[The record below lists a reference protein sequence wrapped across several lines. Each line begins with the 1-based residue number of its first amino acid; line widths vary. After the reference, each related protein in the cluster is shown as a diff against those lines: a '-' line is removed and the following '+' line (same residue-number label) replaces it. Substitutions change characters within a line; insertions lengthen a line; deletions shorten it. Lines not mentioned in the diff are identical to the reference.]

1 MDYSEVDKSDLESEN
16 LLSINKVMINSIHQS
31 VGAAVILFEF
41 LVVLFF
47 EITNSLI
54 LVDNN
59 VDQIVEELTLLVKQF
74 SRKSIEL
81 KVKDSAESVE
91 VLSSI
96 LIQGRCDLLRT
107 KSLSA
112 LACES

>member
-54 LVDNN
+54 LVDN
-59 VDQIVEELTLLVKQF
+59 TLIKL
-74 SRKSIEL
+74 
-81 KVKDSAESVE
+81 
-91 VLSSI
+91 
-96 LIQGRCDLLRT
+96 
-107 KSLSA
+107 
-112 LACES
+112 

>member
-16 LLSINKVMINSIHQS
+16 LLSINKVTVNSIHQS

-54 LVDNN
+54 LVDN
-59 VDQIVEELTLLVKQF
+59 TLIKL
-74 SRKSIEL
+74 
-81 KVKDSAESVE
+81 
-91 VLSSI
+91 
-96 LIQGRCDLLRT
+96 
-107 KSLSA
+107 
-112 LACES
+112 